1 MPKTFLVVA
10 VAALSASVGETLLAY
25 GMRSFGDRDWSRP
38 SHWLELV
45 LVVAR
50 NRHVMLGVLFLAG
63 FFFLYLAALSWAD
76 VSFVTPLTSLSFVFG
91 AILAKVA
98 LGEDVGRW
106 RWIGV
111 AVIVLGISL
120 FALDGRP
127 RTIGTAAGAAAEV
140 ERR

>member
-1 MPKTFLVVA
+1 
-10 VAALSASVGETLLAY
+10 
-25 GMRSFGDRDWSRP
+25 MRSFGDRDWSRP
-38 SHWLELV
+38 SQWLELV